1 MKNSIKKILKL
12 IKIEKKQKVKKNYE
26 KSEIRKIF
34 MGNVPS
40 PSKYRNTKMYRKNT
54 KNNCLIAGILV
65 PMFSTTLVTL
75 LDWLKTSQNEVLST
89 EEDINRLISNAT

>member
-1 MKNSIKKILKL
+1 
-12 IKIEKKQKVKKNYE
+12 
-26 KSEIRKIF
+26 
-34 MGNVPS
+34 
-40 PSKYRNTKMYRKNT
+40 MYCKNT
-54 KNNCLIAGILV
+54 ENNCLIAGILV